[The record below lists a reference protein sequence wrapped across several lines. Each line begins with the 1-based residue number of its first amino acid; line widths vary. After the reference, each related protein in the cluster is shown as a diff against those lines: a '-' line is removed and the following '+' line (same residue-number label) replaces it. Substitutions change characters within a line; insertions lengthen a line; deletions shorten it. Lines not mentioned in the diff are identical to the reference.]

1 MGKCSGMKC
10 LTKPFKILYSVD
22 FTNSRENRFL
32 GWMVGIPARWEEN
45 KDIRALTPTSY
56 HLWPQTVK
64 ADTGFNLHSEQHCQ
78 CVPGQVRPLSLEVEF
93 QLRPDLFRH
102 SRGTQNKVTSIS
114 GQSQVEEKNTKSK
127 IGDIKRRKSHCLS
140 NPSAPGRANGV
151 KFVKLSCAS
160 DSHWAPQML
169 WASRAAIL
177 RAAMCAEVFRQS
189 VTWTRRS
196 DPLAAT
202 GEQLTEI
209 YLADVTHPKPSACT
223 AQQNRRK
230 REKTFSRASLSS
242 ACHIFNILGFKK
254 DILHFTFGTQ
264 TDVQ

>member
-1 MGKCSGMKC
+1 MKR
-10 LTKPFKILYSVD
+10 LTEPYRVD
-22 FTNSRENRFL
+22 FTSSRENRFL

-78 CVPGQVRPLSLEVEF
+78 CVPGQVGPLSLQVEF

-102 SRGTQNKVTSIS
+102 SRGAQNKVTSIS
-114 GQSQVEEKNTKSK
+114 GQSQVEVEN
-127 IGDIKRRKSHCLS
+127 RRRESHCLP
-140 NPSAPGRANGV
+140 NPSAPGWANGV

-230 REKTFSRASLSS
+230 REKAFSRASLSS
-242 ACHIFNILGFKK
+242 YFQHLG
-254 DILHFTFGTQ
+254 I
-264 TDVQ
+264 